1 MTPPLYGYQLSAIDW
16 MIKKQC
22 GYLAVDM
29 GLGKTRIVL
38 EYIQRMGI
46 QNTLVVAPLRVA
58 LHTWPS
64 EIKKWTPMLTFNVL
78 HGPNKSMNKDANVFI
93 INYEGLKWL
102 MNEPKY
108 KFSKGL
114 LVIDEGSM
122 VKSPK
127 SQRFKML
134 NKLRGL
140 FSHVFVLSGT
150 PMPNGYQ
157 DLWSQYFLLDRGTSL
172 GPTYTSFFNRYF
184 LQLESFRI
192 VPRDKQT
199 LNEIP
204 ARVAPVTFRLSS
216 EDYLKLPSA
225 ITVDREVELPPKLWN
240 EYKTLERDFAI
251 QLNEETTI
259 TAVNAA
265 LLSMHLRQF
274 CQGFLYY
281 EENGEARE
289 TVDFHDLKVEALA
302 SCLEELNGHPAL
314 VAVQFKADIVKIQKA
329 LGPLPVIAGGTN
341 SDVSIDIINKWN
353 AGRLPVLVVH
363 PASISHGVNLQHGGH
378 NIIWYA
384 PTWNMEHYQQLN
396 GRLRRQG
403 QKKPVIITR
412 LLIKNSIEHKVVAA
426 LANKGGNQ
434 QGLLDAL
441 RQFTN
446 KLLTQP

>member
-1 MTPPLYGYQLSAIDW
+1 MNYPLHGYQLSAVDW
-16 MIKKQC
+16 MLKRQY
-22 GYLAVDM
+22 GYLAIDM

-38 EYIQRMGI
+38 EYIRRTGI
-46 QNTLVVAPLRVA
+46 QSTLVVAPLRVA

-78 HGPNKSMNKDANVFI
+78 HGLNKSMNKSADVFI

-102 MNEPKY
+102 IKEPKY

-114 LVIDEGSM
+114 LIIDEGSM

-127 SQRFKML
+127 SQRFKIL
-134 NKLRGL
+134 NQLRGL

-157 DLWSQYFLLDRGTSL
+157 DLWSQYFLLDRGKSL
-172 GPTYTSFFNRYF
+172 GATYTTFFNRYF
-184 LQLESFRI
+184 LSLESFRI
-192 VPRDKQT
+192 VPRDRNL

-204 ARVAPVTFRLSS
+204 SRVAPVTFRLSS
-216 EDYLKLPSA
+216 DDYSKLPPA
-225 ITVDREVELPPKLWN
+225 ITVDKEVKLTPKL
-240 EYKTLERDFAI
+240 ERDYKNLERDFAI
-251 QLNEETTI
+251 QLNEETNI

-265 LLSMHLRQF
+265 ILSMRLRQF

-281 EENGEARE
+281 EEDEDRK
-289 TVDFHDLKVEALA
+289 TVDFHNLKVEALA
-302 SCLEELNGHPAL
+302 SCIDELNGHPTL
-314 VAVQFKADIVKIQKA
+314 VAVQFKADIFKIQKA
-329 LGPLPVIAGGTN
+329 LGALPVIAGGVD
-341 SDVSIDIINKWN
+341 SSASVKYIEQWN
-353 AGRLPVLVVH
+353 AGKIPVLLVH
-363 PASISHGVNLQHGGH
+363 PGSISHGVNLQHGGN

-384 PTWNMEHYQQLN
+384 QTWNMEHYQQLN

-403 QKKPVIITR
+403 QKKPVMITR

-426 LANKGGNQ
+426 LAHKGENQ
-434 QGLLDAL
+434 QGLLNAL

-446 KLLTQP
+446 ELLAKP